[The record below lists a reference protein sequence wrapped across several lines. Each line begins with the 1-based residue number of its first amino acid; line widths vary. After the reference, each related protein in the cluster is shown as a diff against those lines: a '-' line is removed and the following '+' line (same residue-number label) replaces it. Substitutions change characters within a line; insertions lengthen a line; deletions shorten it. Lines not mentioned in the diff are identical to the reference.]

1 MGYITISDKIFAV
14 ILIIV
19 MVIYYNY
26 IYDQINKLR
35 DFDVFNRKISALLVV
50 S

>member
-14 ILIIV
+14 ILIIA
-19 MVIYYNY
+19 MVIY
-26 IYDQINKLR
+26 YDQINKLR